1 MIKKNN
7 KKLVSNRYW
16 EFGAGE
22 NAEGVVVEDVRAW
35 KEGKSQD
42 RLLVFD
48 EFDRDACP
56 WIKNRSLERS
66 MIGPTN
72 AD

>member
-22 NAEGVVVEDVRAW
+22 NAEGVVVEDDMFEHGR
-35 KEGKSQD
+35 KESRKTG
-42 RLLVFD
+42 
-48 EFDRDACP
+48 C
-56 WIKNRSLERS
+56 
-66 MIGPTN
+66 
-72 AD
+72 